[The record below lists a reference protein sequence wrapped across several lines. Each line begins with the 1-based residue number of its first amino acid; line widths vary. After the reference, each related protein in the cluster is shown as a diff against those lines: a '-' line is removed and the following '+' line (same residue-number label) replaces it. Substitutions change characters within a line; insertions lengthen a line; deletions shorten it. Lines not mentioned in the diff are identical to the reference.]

1 MIRRL
6 LSLSALVLSL
16 CTVAR
21 ANDAADKPAVADK
34 PAAADKPA
42 MANKPAAADKPA
54 ASATGKPA
62 AVAVEARIRT
72 NDASVQRA
80 MQDELARSMSDLH
93 LGDESRPYYLG
104 YTIYDLEQASV
115 NATLGA
121 LTASHAYRGRILR
134 TDLRVGDPSFDN
146 SNFEGGARVET
157 VPIEDDYAALRRELW
172 LRTDE
177 AYKSALE
184 TLARKRAAAA
194 GQAAASADDA
204 AVGDF
209 SKEAP
214 SHREVPFP
222 AGAAEPEALREAARK
237 LSSVL
242 ADFPE
247 ISSSRVAASY
257 AIVRRRLLSSEG
269 SFVDDNQHTV
279 QINVV
284 AETQAPDG
292 MKLRSFVPF
301 TALTPTGLPAL
312 AEMEKS
318 VRAMAKELVAMR
330 SAPVAASGAG
340 AVLFEGLAAPQVVK
354 LLIGD
359 QVAGTPP
366 PKTAQAG
373 SDEGNDQAAL
383 ATKLGQKVASAL
395 VTAVDDPALTSGP
408 GRAPLYGSYKID
420 DEGVPAQ
427 RVSLIEH
434 GVLKSLLMSRT
445 PRKEIVHSNG
455 HARAPRFSAPR
466 ARVGTLVVSGVHPE
480 PRAALL
486 ENLGKIAKGGG
497 ITTYVVR
504 LLDDDSLAGGDAD
517 DLAALLSFGMGGH
530 GPPPVRPLVVYRL
543 DHGKE
548 TLVRGL
554 LLENLLPRSLKDI
567 TAVGSDATVYN
578 FLEGG
583 AGFSGVPTTIISP
596 PLLVSDVDV
605 RRQTGR
611 NRKPPLYPSPL
622 ARH

>member
-1 MIRRL
+1 VIRRL
-6 LSLSALVLSL
+6 GGLSIIVLSL
-16 CTVAR
+16 GAAAR
-21 ANDAADKPAVADK
+21 ANDAADKPV
-34 PAAADKPA
+34 
-42 MANKPAAADKPA
+42 
-54 ASATGKPA
+54 S
-62 AVAVEARIRT
+62 VAVEARIRT
-72 NDASVQRA
+72 NDAAVRRA
-80 MQDELARSMSDLH
+80 LEDELARSMSELR

-177 AYKSALE
+177 SYKAALE
-184 TLARKRAAAA
+184 TLARKRAAAE
-194 GQAAASADDA
+194 GQAAAAEDEA

-214 SHREVPFP
+214 SHLEVPFP
-222 AGAAEPEALREAARK
+222 AGAAEPDALRETARK

-247 ISSSRVAASY
+247 ISSSRVSASY

-301 TALTPTGLPAL
+301 TALTPSGLPAL
-312 AEMEKS
+312 GEMEKS

-354 LLIGD
+354 LLLGD

-373 SDEGNDQAAL
+373 SDEGNDQGAL
-383 ATKLGQKVASAL
+383 ATKLGQKVAAAG
-395 VTAVDDPALTSGP
+395 VNAVDDPALASGA
-408 GRAPLYGSYKID
+408 GKAPFYGSYKID

-434 GVLKSLLMSRT
+434 GVLKSLLMSRI

-455 HARAPRFSAPR
+455 HARAPRFAAPR
-466 ARVGTLVVSGVHPE
+466 ARVGTLVVSGVHQQ

-486 ENLGKIAKGGG
+486 EDLGKIARGGG

-504 LLDDDSLAGGDAD
+504 LLDDDSLAGGEAD

-605 RRQTGR
+605 RRQSGR

>member
-6 LSLSALVLSL
+6 GSLSAVMLSL
-16 CTVAR
+16 CAVAR
-21 ANDAADKPAVADK
+21 ANDAAE
-34 PAAADKPA
+34 
-42 MANKPAAADKPA
+42 
-54 ASATGKPA
+54 KPA

-72 NDASVQRA
+72 NDAVVQRA
-80 MQDELARSMSDLH
+80 LQDELARSMSDLH

-177 AYKSALE
+177 AYKAALE
-184 TLARKRAAAA
+184 TLARKRAAAE
-194 GQAAASADDA
+194 GQADAAADEA

-209 SKEAP
+209 SKEAA
-214 SHREVPFP
+214 SHLEVPFP
-222 AGAAEPEALREAARK
+222 AGAAEPQALREAARK

-247 ISSSRVAASY
+247 ISSSRVSASY

-269 SFVDDNQHTV
+269 TFVDDNQHTV

-301 TALTPTGLPAL
+301 TALVPTGLPAL

-330 SAPVAASGAG
+330 GAPVAASGAG

-354 LLIGD
+354 LLLGD

-373 SDEGNDQAAL
+373 SDEGNDQGAL
-383 ATKLGQKVASAL
+383 ATKLGQKVAAAG
-395 VTAVDDPALTSGP
+395 VNAVDDPAQAAGP
-408 GRAPLYGSYKID
+408 GKAALYGSYKID

-455 HARAPRFSAPR
+455 HARAPRFAAPR
-466 ARVGTLVVSGVHPE
+466 ARVGTLVVSGVRPQ

-486 ENLGKIAKGGG
+486 EELGKIAKGGG

-504 LLDDDSLAGGDAD
+504 LLDDDSLAGGEAD

-567 TAVGSDATVYN
+567 TAVGADPTVYN

-605 RRQTGR
+605 RRQSGR

>member
-6 LSLSALVLSL
+6 LFAVAAIALSIGA
-16 CTVAR
+16 VAR
-21 ANDAADKPAVADK
+21 AAGDAADKAVAGD
-34 PAAADKPA
+34 P
-42 MANKPAAADKPA
+42 
-54 ASATGKPA
+54 
-62 AVAVEARIRT
+62 VARVRT
-72 NDASVQRA
+72 SDGVVQQA

-104 YTIYDLEQASV
+104 YTIYDLDQASV

-134 TDLRVGDPSFDN
+134 TDLRVGDPGFDN
-146 SNFEGGARVET
+146 TNFEGGARVET

-177 AYKSALE
+177 AYKAALE
-184 TLARKRAAAA
+184 TLARKRAAAE
-194 GQAAASADDA
+194 GQAAAAEDEA

-214 SHREVPFP
+214 AHLEVPFP
-222 AGAAEPEALREAARK
+222 AGAADPEALRETARK

-247 ISSSRVAASY
+247 ISSSHVSATY
-257 AIVRRRLLSSEG
+257 AIVRRRLCSSEG
-269 SFVDDNQHTV
+269 AFVDDNQRTLR
-279 QINVV
+279 IDVV

-292 MKLRSFVPF
+292 MKLKSFVPF
-301 TALTPTGLPAL
+301 TALTPAGLPPL
-312 AEMEKS
+312 PEMEKS
-318 VRAMAKELVAMR
+318 VRAMAKELSAMR
-330 SAPVAASGAG
+330 NAPVVSSGAG

-354 LLIGD
+354 LLLGD
-359 QVAGTPP
+359 QIAGTPP

-373 SDEGNDQAAL
+373 SDEGSDQGAL
-383 ATKLGQKVASAL
+383 ASKLGQKVASAIL
-395 VTAVDDPALTSGP
+395 GAVDDPSLAAGP
-408 GRAPLYGSYKID
+408 GKAPLFGGYKID
-420 DEGVPAQ
+420 DEGVAAQ
-427 RVSLIEH
+427 RVSLLEH
-434 GVLKSLLMSRT
+434 GVLKALLMSRT

-455 HARAPRFSAPR
+455 HARAPKFAAPR
-466 ARVGTLVVSGVHPE
+466 ARVGTLVVSGTRPL
-480 PRAALL
+480 PRAALVD
-486 ENLGKIAKGGG
+486 ELGKIAKSGG

-504 LLDDDSLAGGDAD
+504 LLDDDSLPGTEAD
-517 DLAALLSFGMGGH
+517 ELAALLSFGMGSH

-554 LLENLLPRSLKDI
+554 LLENLQPRSLKDI
-567 TAVGSDATVYN
+567 TAVGAEGTAFN
-578 FLEGG
+578 FLDGG
-583 AGFSGVPTTIISP
+583 GGFSGVPTTIVSP
-596 PLLVSDVDV
+596 PLLLSDVDV
-605 RRQTGR
+605 RRQSGR

>member
-1 MIRRL
+1 VIRRAL
-6 LSLSALVLSL
+6 LVAA
-16 CTVAR
+16 TVASV
-21 ANDAADKPAVADK
+21 AAPAKVSADDAAAKAPPAKP
-34 PAAADKPA
+34 PAGDPI
-42 MANKPAAADKPA
+42 
-54 ASATGKPA
+54 
-62 AVAVEARIRT
+62 ARVRT
-72 NDASVQRA
+72 NDGAVQKA
-80 MQDELARSMSDLH
+80 MQDELARSMSDLR
-93 LGDESRPYYLG
+93 LGDEARPYYLA
-104 YTIYDLEQASV
+104 YTIYDLDQATV

-121 LTASHAYRGRILR
+121 ITASHAYRGRIVR

-146 SNFEGGARVET
+146 TNFEAGAKVET

-177 AYKSALE
+177 AYKAALE
-184 TLARKRAAAA
+184 TLARKRAAAE
-194 GQAAASADDA
+194 GQAAASEDEA

-209 SKEAP
+209 AKEPPA
-214 SHREVPFP
+214 HLEVPFP
-222 AGAAEPEALREAARK
+222 SGATDPEALRDTARK

-242 ADFPE
+242 AEFPE
-247 ISSSRVAASY
+247 ISSSRVSAVN
-257 AIVRRRLLSSEG
+257 AIVRRRFTSSEG
-269 SFVDDNQHTV
+269 SFVDDHQHTV
-279 QINVV
+279 RIDVI

-292 MKLRSFVPF
+292 MKLHSFVPF
-301 TALTPTGLPAL
+301 TALNPAGLPPL

-318 VRAMAKELVAMR
+318 VRAMAKELSAMR
-330 SAPVAASGAG
+330 TAPVASSGAG
-340 AVLFEGLAAPQVVK
+340 AVLFEGLAAPQLVK

-373 SDEGNDQAAL
+373 SDEGNDQGAF
-383 ATKLGQKVASAL
+383 ATKLGQKVASAI
-395 VTAVDDPALTSGP
+395 VGAVDDPTLAAGP
-408 GRAPLYGSYKID
+408 GKAALFGSYKID
-420 DEGVPAQ
+420 DEGVPSQ
-427 RVSLIEH
+427 RVALIEH

-445 PRKEIVHSNG
+445 PRKEITHSNG
-455 HARAPRFSAPR
+455 HARAPKFASPR
-466 ARVGTLVVSGVHPE
+466 ARVGTLVVSGARPLAR
-480 PRAALL
+480 PALL
-486 ENLGKIAKGGG
+486 DELGKIAKSGGV
-497 ITTYVVR
+497 TTYVVR
-504 LLDDDSLAGGDAD
+504 LLDDDSIPGAEAD
-517 DLAALLSFGMGGH
+517 DLTSLLSFGMGSH

-567 TAVGSDATVYN
+567 TAIGADATVSN

>member
-1 MIRRL
+1 VIRRL
-6 LSLSALVLSL
+6 GGLSAIVLSL
-16 CTVAR
+16 CAVAR
-21 ANDAADKPAVADK
+21 ANDAPDKPAAVADK
-34 PAAADKPA
+34 PAAGPDKPV
-42 MANKPAAADKPA
+42 
-54 ASATGKPA
+54 

-72 NDASVQRA
+72 NDAIVKRA
-80 MQDELARSMSDLH
+80 LQDELARSMSDLH

-177 AYKSALE
+177 AYKAALE
-184 TLARKRAAAA
+184 TLARKRAAAE
-194 GQAAASADDA
+194 GQAAAAADEA

-209 SKEAP
+209 SKEAA
-214 SHREVPFP
+214 SHLEVPFP
-222 AGAAEPEALREAARK
+222 AGAAEPDVLREAARK

-247 ISSSRVAASY
+247 ISSSRVSASY

-269 SFVDDNQHTV
+269 TFVDDNQHTV

-330 SAPVAASGAG
+330 SAPVASSGAG

-354 LLIGD
+354 LLLGD

-373 SDEGNDQAAL
+373 SDEGNDQGAL
-383 ATKLGQKVASAL
+383 ATKLGQKVASAI
-395 VTAVDDPALTSGP
+395 VSAVDDPALAVGP
-408 GRAPLYGSYKID
+408 GKAPLYGSYKID
-420 DEGVPAQ
+420 DEGVPPQ

-466 ARVGTLVVSGVHPE
+466 ARVGTLVVSGVHPQ

-486 ENLGKIAKGGG
+486 EELGKIAKSGG

-504 LLDDDSLAGGDAD
+504 LLDDDSLAGGEAD
-517 DLAALLSFGMGGH
+517 DLAALLSLSMGGH

-554 LLENLLPRSLKDI
+554 LLENLQPRSLKDI
-567 TAVGSDATVYN
+567 TAVGADATVYN

>member
-6 LSLSALVLSL
+6 GCLSAIVLSL
-16 CTVAR
+16 GAVAR
-21 ANDAADKPAVADK
+21 ANDATD
-34 PAAADKPA
+34 
-42 MANKPAAADKPA
+42 
-54 ASATGKPA
+54 KPA
-62 AVAVEARIRT
+62 AVAVEARIRF
-72 NDASVQRA
+72 NDALVQRA

-177 AYKSALE
+177 AYKAALE
-184 TLARKRAAAA
+184 TLARKRAAAE
-194 GQAAASADDA
+194 GQAAAAADEA
-204 AVGDF
+204 SVGDF

-214 SHREVPFP
+214 AHLEVPFP
-222 AGAAEPEALREAARK
+222 AGAAEPEALRESARK

-247 ISSSRVAASY
+247 ISSSHVSASY

-269 SFVDDNQHTV
+269 TFVDDNQHTV
-279 QINVV
+279 QIAVV

-301 TALTPTGLPAL
+301 TALTPAGLPAL
-312 AEMEKS
+312 GEMEKS

-354 LLIGD
+354 LLLGD

-373 SDEGNDQAAL
+373 SDEGNDQGAL
-383 ATKLGQKVASAL
+383 ATKLGQKVASAI
-395 VTAVDDPALTSGP
+395 VTAVDDPALGAGP
-408 GRAPLYGSYKID
+408 GKAPLYGSYKID

-466 ARVGTLVVSGVHPE
+466 ARVGTLVVSGLHPQ

-486 ENLGKIAKGGG
+486 EDLGKIAKGGG

-504 LLDDDSLAGGDAD
+504 LLDDDSLAGGEAD

-543 DHGKE
+543 EHGKE
-548 TLVRGL
+548 TLVRGV

-567 TAVGSDATVYN
+567 TAIGADGTAYN

>member
-1 MIRRL
+1 MIRRFWWP
-6 LSLSALVLSL
+6 SAVVLSL
-16 CTVAR
+16 CAVAR
-21 ANDAADKPAVADK
+21 ANDK
-34 PAAADKPA
+34 PAAAAPDKPA
-42 MANKPAAADKPA
+42 PV
-54 ASATGKPA
+54 
-62 AVAVEARIRT
+62 AVAVEGRIRT
-72 NDASVQRA
+72 NDAIVQRA
-80 MQDELARSMSDLH
+80 LQDELARSMSDLH

-177 AYKSALE
+177 AYKAALE
-184 TLARKRAAAA
+184 TLARKRAAAE
-194 GQAAASADDA
+194 GQAAAAADEA

-209 SKEAP
+209 SKEAA
-214 SHREVPFP
+214 SHLEVPFP
-222 AGAAEPEALREAARK
+222 AGAAEPDVLRESARK

-247 ISSSRVAASY
+247 ISSSRVSASY

-269 SFVDDNQHTV
+269 TFVDDNQHTV

-301 TALTPTGLPAL
+301 TALSPTGLPAL

-354 LLIGD
+354 LLLGD

-373 SDEGNDQAAL
+373 SDEGNDQGAL
-383 ATKLGQKVASAL
+383 ATKLGQKVAAAG
-395 VTAVDDPALTSGP
+395 VNAVDDPAQAAGP
-408 GRAPLYGSYKID
+408 GKAALYGSYKID

-455 HARAPRFSAPR
+455 HARAPRFAAPR
-466 ARVGTLVVSGVHPE
+466 ARVGTLVVSGVRPQ

-486 ENLGKIAKGGG
+486 AELGKIAKGGG

-504 LLDDDSLAGGDAD
+504 LLDDDSLAGGEAD

-567 TAVGSDATVYN
+567 TAVGADATVYN

>member
-6 LSLSALVLSL
+6 GYLSAVVLSLSA
-16 CTVAR
+16 VAR
-21 ANDAADKPAVADK
+21 ANDAADKSAAVAD
-34 PAAADKPA
+34 
-42 MANKPAAADKPA
+42 
-54 ASATGKPA
+54 KPA

-72 NDASVQRA
+72 NDALVQRA
-80 MQDELARSMSDLH
+80 LQDELARSMSELH

-177 AYKSALE
+177 AYKAALE
-184 TLARKRAAAA
+184 TLARKRAAAE
-194 GQAAASADDA
+194 GQAAAAADEA

-209 SKEAP
+209 SKEAA
-214 SHREVPFP
+214 SHLEVPFP
-222 AGAAEPEALREAARK
+222 AGAAEPDALRESARK

-247 ISSSRVAASY
+247 ISSSRVSASY

-269 SFVDDNQHTV
+269 TFVDDNQHTV

-301 TALTPTGLPAL
+301 TALTPSGLPAL

-354 LLIGD
+354 LLLGD

-373 SDEGNDQAAL
+373 SDEGNDQGAL
-383 ATKLGQKVASAL
+383 ATKLGQKVAAAI
-395 VTAVDDPALTSGP
+395 VNAVDDPAPASGP
-408 GRAPLYGSYKID
+408 GKAPLYGSYKID

-455 HARAPRFSAPR
+455 HARAPRFAAPR
-466 ARVGTLVVSGVHPE
+466 ARVGTLVVSGVHPQ

-486 ENLGKIAKGGG
+486 EDLGKIAKGGG

-504 LLDDDSLAGGDAD
+504 LLDDDSLGGEAD
-517 DLAALLSFGMGGH
+517 DLAALLSFGLGGH

-567 TAVGSDATVYN
+567 TAVGTDATVYN

-583 AGFSGVPTTIISP
+583 AGFSGVPTTIVSP

>member
-1 MIRRL
+1 VIRRL
-6 LSLSALVLSL
+6 GGLSIIVLSL
-16 CTVAR
+16 GAVAR
-21 ANDAADKPAVADK
+21 ANDAADKPV
-34 PAAADKPA
+34 
-42 MANKPAAADKPA
+42 
-54 ASATGKPA
+54 S
-62 AVAVEARIRT
+62 VAVEARIRT
-72 NDASVQRA
+72 NDAAVRRA
-80 MQDELARSMSDLH
+80 LEDELARSMSELR

-177 AYKSALE
+177 SYKAALE
-184 TLARKRAAAA
+184 TLARKRAAAE
-194 GQAAASADDA
+194 GQAAAAEDEA

-214 SHREVPFP
+214 SHLEVPFP
-222 AGAAEPEALREAARK
+222 AGAAEPDALRETARK

-247 ISSSRVAASY
+247 ISSSRVSASY

-301 TALTPTGLPAL
+301 TALTPSGLPAL
-312 AEMEKS
+312 GEMEKS

-354 LLIGD
+354 LLLGD

-373 SDEGNDQAAL
+373 SDEGNDQGAL
-383 ATKLGQKVASAL
+383 ATKLGQKVAAAG
-395 VTAVDDPALTSGP
+395 VNAVDDPTLASGA
-408 GRAPLYGSYKID
+408 GKAPLYGSYKID

-434 GVLKSLLMSRT
+434 GVLKSLLMSRI

-455 HARAPRFSAPR
+455 HARAPRFAAPR
-466 ARVGTLVVSGVHPE
+466 ARVGTLVVSGVHQQ

-486 ENLGKIAKGGG
+486 EDLGKIARGGG

-504 LLDDDSLAGGDAD
+504 LLDDDSLAGGEAD

>member
-1 MIRRL
+1 MIRRFGG
-6 LSLSALVLSL
+6 LSAIVLSL
-16 CTVAR
+16 CAVAR
-21 ANDAADKPAVADK
+21 ANDAPDKP
-34 PAAADKPA
+34 PAAAV
-42 MANKPAAADKPA
+42 
-54 ASATGKPA
+54 

-72 NDASVQRA
+72 NDALVQRA
-80 MQDELARSMSDLH
+80 LQDELARSMSDLH

-157 VPIEDDYAALRRELW
+157 MPIEDDYAALRRELW

-177 AYKSALE
+177 AYKAALE
-184 TLARKRAAAA
+184 TLARKRAAAE
-194 GQAAASADDA
+194 GQAAAAADEA

-209 SKEAP
+209 SKEAA
-214 SHREVPFP
+214 SHLEVPFP
-222 AGAAEPEALREAARK
+222 AGAAAPEALRESARK

-247 ISSSRVAASY
+247 ISSSRVSASY
-257 AIVRRRLLSSEG
+257 AIVRRRLISSEG
-269 SFVDDNQHTV
+269 TFVDDNQHTV

-301 TALTPTGLPAL
+301 TALSPTGLPAL

-354 LLIGD
+354 LLLGD

-373 SDEGNDQAAL
+373 SDEGNDQGAL
-383 ATKLGQKVASAL
+383 ATKLGQKVAAAG
-395 VTAVDDPALTSGP
+395 VNAVDDPALGAGP
-408 GRAPLYGSYKID
+408 GKAPLYGSYKID

-466 ARVGTLVVSGVHPE
+466 ARVGTLVVSGVRPQ

-486 ENLGKIAKGGG
+486 EELGKIAKGGG

-504 LLDDDSLAGGDAD
+504 LLDDDSLAGGEAD

-543 DHGKE
+543 EHGKE

-567 TAVGSDATVYN
+567 TAVGADATVYN

>member
-6 LSLSALVLSL
+6 GWVSAVVLSL
-16 CTVAR
+16 GAVAR
-21 ANDAADKPAVADK
+21 ANDAADKAAANTSDK
-34 PAAADKPA
+34 PAG
-42 MANKPAAADKPA
+42 KPAAVTA
-54 ASATGKPA
+54 GKPA
-62 AVAVEARIRT
+62 AVAVEARIRL
-72 NDASVQRA
+72 NDAAVQRA
-80 MQDELARSMSDLH
+80 LQDELARSMSDLH

-177 AYKSALE
+177 AYKAALE
-184 TLARKRAAAA
+184 TLARKRAAAE
-194 GQAAASADDA
+194 GQAAAAADEA

-214 SHREVPFP
+214 AHLEVPFP

-247 ISSSRVAASY
+247 ISSSHVSASY
-257 AIVRRRLLSSEG
+257 AVVRRRLLSSEG
-269 SFVDDNQHTV
+269 TFVDDNQHTV

-312 AEMEKS
+312 GEMEKS

-354 LLIGD
+354 LLLGD

-373 SDEGNDQAAL
+373 SDEGNDQGAL
-383 ATKLGQKVASAL
+383 ATKLGQKVASAG
-395 VTAVDDPALTSGP
+395 VNAVDDPALGSGP
-408 GRAPLYGSYKID
+408 GKAPLYGSYKID
-420 DEGVPAQ
+420 DEGVAAQ

-455 HARAPRFSAPR
+455 HARAPRFAAPR
-466 ARVGTLVVSGVHPE
+466 ARVGTLVVSGVRPQ

-486 ENLGKIAKGGG
+486 DELGKIAKSGGV
-497 ITTYVVR
+497 TTYVVR
-504 LLDDDSLAGGDAD
+504 LLDDDSLAGGEAD
-517 DLAALLSFGMGGH
+517 ELAALLSFGMGGH

-543 DHGKE
+543 EHGKE
-548 TLVRGL
+548 TLVRGVL
-554 LLENLLPRSLKDI
+554 MENLLPRSLKDI
-567 TAVGSDATVYN
+567 TAVGTDGTVYN

>member
-1 MIRRL
+1 VIRRFWWP
-6 LSLSALVLSL
+6 SAVVLSL
-16 CTVAR
+16 CAVAR
-21 ANDAADKPAVADK
+21 ANDK
-34 PAAADKPA
+34 PAAAAPDKPA
-42 MANKPAAADKPA
+42 PV
-54 ASATGKPA
+54 
-62 AVAVEARIRT
+62 AVAVEGRIRT
-72 NDASVQRA
+72 NDAIVQRA
-80 MQDELARSMSDLH
+80 LQDELARSMSDLH

-177 AYKSALE
+177 AYKAALE
-184 TLARKRAAAA
+184 TLARKRAAAE
-194 GQAAASADDA
+194 GQAAAAADEA

-209 SKEAP
+209 SKEAA
-214 SHREVPFP
+214 SHLEVPFP
-222 AGAAEPEALREAARK
+222 AGAAEPDVLRESARK

-247 ISSSRVAASY
+247 ISSSRVSASY

-269 SFVDDNQHTV
+269 TFVDDNQHTV

-301 TALTPTGLPAL
+301 TALSPTGLPAL

-354 LLIGD
+354 LLLGD

-373 SDEGNDQAAL
+373 SDEGNDQGAL
-383 ATKLGQKVASAL
+383 ATKLGQKVAAAG
-395 VTAVDDPALTSGP
+395 VNAVDDPAQAAGP
-408 GRAPLYGSYKID
+408 GKAALYGSYKID

-455 HARAPRFSAPR
+455 HARAPRFAAPR
-466 ARVGTLVVSGVHPE
+466 ARVGTLVVSGVRPQ

-486 ENLGKIAKGGG
+486 AELGKIAKGGG

-504 LLDDDSLAGGDAD
+504 LLDDDSLAGGEAD

-567 TAVGSDATVYN
+567 TAVGADATVYN

>member
-1 MIRRL
+1 VIRRL
-6 LSLSALVLSL
+6 GGLSAVVLSL
-16 CTVAR
+16 CAVAR
-21 ANDAADKPAVADK
+21 AGDAAD
-34 PAAADKPA
+34 
-42 MANKPAAADKPA
+42 
-54 ASATGKPA
+54 KPA
-62 AVAVEARIRT
+62 AVAVEARIRL
-72 NDASVQRA
+72 NDAAVQRA
-80 MQDELARSMSDLH
+80 LQDELARSMSELH

-177 AYKSALE
+177 AYKAALE
-184 TLARKRAAAA
+184 TLARKRAAAE
-194 GQAAASADDA
+194 GQAAAAADEA

-209 SKEAP
+209 SKEAA
-214 SHREVPFP
+214 SHLEVPFP
-222 AGAAEPEALREAARK
+222 AGAAEPEALRESARK

-247 ISSSRVAASY
+247 ISSSRVSASY

-269 SFVDDNQHTV
+269 TFVDDNQHTV

-301 TALTPTGLPAL
+301 TALTPTGLPAI

-354 LLIGD
+354 LLLGD

-373 SDEGNDQAAL
+373 SDEGNDQGAL
-383 ATKLGQKVASAL
+383 ATKLGQKVAAAV
-395 VTAVDDPALTSGP
+395 VTAVDDPALVTGP
-408 GRAPLYGSYKID
+408 GKAPLYGNYKID

-455 HARAPRFSAPR
+455 HARAPRFAAPR
-466 ARVGTLVVSGVHPE
+466 ARVGTLVVSGVRPQ

-486 ENLGKIAKGGG
+486 EELGKIAKGGG

-504 LLDDDSLAGGDAD
+504 LLDDDSLAGGEAD
-517 DLAALLSFGMGGH
+517 DLAALLSFGLGGH

-567 TAVGSDATVYN
+567 TAVGADATVYN

-605 RRQTGR
+605 RRQSGR

>member
-1 MIRRL
+1 VICRL
-6 LSLSALVLSL
+6 VSVAAVVAALA
-16 CTVAR
+16 TVAR
-21 ANDAADKPAVADK
+21 ADKAVVADK
-34 PAAADKPA
+34 PTAAEKGGAAADKTAPT
-42 MANKPAAADKPA
+42 PAAAA
-54 ASATGKPA
+54 
-62 AVAVEARIRT
+62 EARVRS
-72 NDASVQRA
+72 NDGVVQRA
-80 MQDELARSMSDLH
+80 LQDELARSMSDLH

-104 YTIYDLEQASV
+104 YTIYDLEQAAV

-146 SNFEGGARVET
+146 TNFEGGARVET

-177 AYKSALE
+177 AYKAALE
-184 TLARKRAAAA
+184 TLARKRAAAE
-194 GQAAASADDA
+194 GQAAAAEDEA

-214 SHREVPFP
+214 AHLEVPFP
-222 AGAAEPEALREAARK
+222 SGAADPEALRETTRK

-247 ISSSRVAASY
+247 ISSSRVSATYS
-257 AIVRRRLLSSEG
+257 IVRRRLITSEG
-269 SFVDDNQHTV
+269 AFVDDHQRTV
-279 QINVV
+279 RIDVV

-292 MKLRSFVPF
+292 MKLKSFVPF
-301 TALTPTGLPAL
+301 TALTPAGLPPL
-312 AEMEKS
+312 AEMEKA
-318 VRAMAKELVAMR
+318 VRAMAKELSAMR
-330 SAPVAASGAG
+330 AAPVVTSGAG

-354 LLIGD
+354 QLLGD

-366 PKTAQAG
+366 PRTAQAG
-373 SDEGNDQAAL
+373 SDEGNDQGAL
-383 ATKLGQKVASAL
+383 ANKLGQKVASAIL
-395 VTAVDDPALTSGP
+395 TAVDDPLLPAGP
-408 GRAPLYGSYKID
+408 GKAPLFGAYKID
-420 DEGVPAQ
+420 DEGVSAQ
-427 RVSLIEH
+427 RVPLVEH
-434 GVLKSLLMSRT
+434 GVLKALLMSRT

-455 HARAPRFSAPR
+455 HARAPKFAAPR
-466 ARVGTLVVSGVHPE
+466 ARVGTLVVSGAHALS
-480 PRAALL
+480 RAQLL
-486 ENLGKIAKGGG
+486 DELGKIAKSGG

-504 LLDDDSLAGGDAD
+504 LLDDDTLPGGDVD
-517 DLAALLSFGMGGH
+517 ELAALLSFGMGSH

-567 TAVGSDATVYN
+567 TAIGSDGTAFN

-583 AGFSGVPTTIISP
+583 GGFSGVPTTIISP
-596 PLLVSDVDV
+596 PLLLSDVDV

>member
-1 MIRRL
+1 VIRRL
-6 LSLSALVLSL
+6 GFLSAVVLFL
-16 CTVAR
+16 GAVAR
-21 ANDAADKPAVADK
+21 ANDAADKPA
-34 PAAADKPA
+34 AAA
-42 MANKPAAADKPA
+42 
-54 ASATGKPA
+54 GKPV

-72 NDASVQRA
+72 NDAAVQRA
-80 MQDELARSMSDLH
+80 LQDELARSMSDLH

-177 AYKSALE
+177 AYKAALE
-184 TLARKRAAAA
+184 TLARKRAAAE
-194 GQAAASADDA
+194 GQAAAAADEA

-209 SKEAP
+209 SKEAA
-214 SHREVPFP
+214 SHLEVAFP
-222 AGAAEPEALREAARK
+222 AGGAEPEALREAARK

-247 ISSSRVAASY
+247 ISSSRVSASY
-257 AIVRRRLLSSEG
+257 AIVRRRLISSEG
-269 SFVDDNQHTV
+269 TFVDDNQHTV

-301 TALTPTGLPAL
+301 TALVPTGLPAL
-312 AEMEKS
+312 GEMEKS

-354 LLIGD
+354 LLLGD

-373 SDEGNDQAAL
+373 SDEGNDQGAL
-383 ATKLGQKVASAL
+383 ATKLGQKVASAGL
-395 VTAVDDPALTSGP
+395 NAVDDPALGAGP
-408 GRAPLYGSYKID
+408 GKAPLYGSYKID

-455 HARAPRFSAPR
+455 HARAPRFAAPR
-466 ARVGTLVVSGVHPE
+466 ARVGTLVVSGVRPQ

-486 ENLGKIAKGGG
+486 DELGKIAKSGGV
-497 ITTYVVR
+497 TTYVVR
-504 LLDDDSLAGGDAD
+504 LLDDDSLAGGEAD

-543 DHGKE
+543 EHGKE
-548 TLVRGL
+548 TLVRGV

-567 TAVGSDATVYN
+567 TAVGADGTVYN